1 MIPDFKALVDR
12 VTENEGYRQDVYECS
27 NGVPTVGIGFALK
40 DFNPSPELC
49 KEIVDWQIANQLI
62 CISKEHSQIEV
73 ANLLSKLH
81 LQLTER
87 YSWYSDIPPMVKSV
101 LIEMCFQIG
110 LSGVGKFKKAL
121 KAIENADW
129 KVAADEML
137 DSKWAR
143 KDSPLRAERLA
154 DIVREHG

>member
-1 MIPDFKALVDR
+1 
-12 VTENEGYRQDVYECS
+12 
-27 NGVPTVGIGFALK
+27 
-40 DFNPSPELC
+40 LC

-62 CISKEHSQIEV
+62 RISKEHSQIEV
-73 ANLLSKLH
+73 TNLLSKLH

-121 KAIENADW
+121 KAMEGSNW
-129 KVAADEML
+129 KEAANEML

-143 KDSPLRAERLA
+143 SDSPLRAERLA
-154 DIVREHG
+154 EIVREHG